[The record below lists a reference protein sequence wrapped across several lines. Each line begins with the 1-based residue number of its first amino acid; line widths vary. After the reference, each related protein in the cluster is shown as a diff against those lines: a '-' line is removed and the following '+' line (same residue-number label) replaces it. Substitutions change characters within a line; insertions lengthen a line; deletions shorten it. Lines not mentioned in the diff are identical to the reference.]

1 MFHRSHVKLAISIFL
16 VISILSINSEARSS
30 QVSLGK
36 NSRGAWELLRD
47 GKPFLIQ
54 GVGGPGSLQLAK
66 EAGANSIRTWGIE
79 QLEAKDADG
88 HTLLNWAEE
97 LGLTL
102 CVGIW
107 VKHER
112 HGFKYDDAKFIQQQR

>member
-16 VISILSINSEARSS
+16 VISILSIKSEAGSS
-30 QVSLGK
+30 QVSLAI
-36 NSRGAWELLRD
+36 NSLGAWELVRD

-79 QLEAKDADG
+79 QLEAKAAINKAKLDG
-88 HTLLNWAEE
+88 AN
-97 LGLTL
+97 
-102 CVGIW
+102 
-107 VKHER
+107 
-112 HGFKYDDAKFIQQQR
+112 